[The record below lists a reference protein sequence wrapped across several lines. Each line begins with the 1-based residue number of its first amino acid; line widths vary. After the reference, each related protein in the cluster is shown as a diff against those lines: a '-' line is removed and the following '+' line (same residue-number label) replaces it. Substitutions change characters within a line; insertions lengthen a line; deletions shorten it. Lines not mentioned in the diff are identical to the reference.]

1 MAKVLIIKLGYS
13 ETLDGGIGVTTSLG
27 DVLRTTAIL
36 NYFKSDKVSWL
47 VDEKAYA
54 FLENNPCIQR
64 ILVFNLESVL
74 QLQRERFD
82 TVINLEKG
90 PGICAFS
97 DSINAW
103 RRFGFRFDADK
114 GAAQAYDGAE
124 KVLSLCLDLQ
134 EKKDN
139 FRFWQEAL
147 ASMIGKKWKERDE
160 YILGYKPKSAVKYDI
175 GFNWAVGDKW
185 PNKSWPKK
193 YWKDLERSLKK
204 KYAVSWQKGLNNLY
218 EYMDWVNSC
227 RLIVTNDS
235 LGMHLAVALK
245 KKIVVLFGPTS
256 SKEVFLYGQGV
267 KITPKVNYS
276 CFPCLDSICRQKKP
290 CMEFISPG
298 EVRDAA
304 IGLLPVKEKRR

>member
-13 ETLDGGIGVTTSLG
+13 ETLDGDIGATTSLG
-27 DVLRTTAIL
+27 DVLRTTVIL

-54 FLENNPCIQR
+54 LLENNPFIQR

-114 GAAQAYDGAE
+114 GIAQAYDGAE

-134 EKKDN
+134 EKKEN
-139 FRFWQEAL
+139 FKFWQDAL
-147 ASMIGKKWKERDE
+147 ASMIDKKWKERDE
-160 YILGYKPKSAVKYDI
+160 YILGYKSKSAVKYDI

-204 KYAVSWQKGLNNLY
+204 GYAISWQKGLNNLY
-218 EYMDWVNSC
+218 EYIDWIKSC
-227 RLIVTNDS
+227 RLIITNDS

-245 KKIVVLFGPTS
+245 KKIIVLFGPTS
-256 SKEVFLYGQGV
+256 SKEVFLYKRGV
-267 KITPKVNYS
+267 KIIPRVNYK
-276 CFPCLDSICRQKKP
+276 CVPCLNSTCKQKKQ
-290 CMEFISPG
+290 CMELISPS
-298 EVRDAA
+298 EIRDAVVD
-304 IGLLPVKEKRR
+304 LLPVKEKR